1 MLPTKMSTFVPVTA
15 RCVQTARRNTSRF
28 LSPSLPFSPSLSLSC
43 RFFKCAQEDMCH
55 FHMFL
60 SVSSFRIISIFTCM
74 CDNLFVSLVRYK
86 TMDPLQASRRFDTTV
101 HDYTTLLHRRAHALT
116 HTRDDSRHALA
127 SRETSRCITNTRH
140 ETRRVVMLRVS
151 RTDGKARKYRDRNED
166 IRRTYRRGGDATLIT
181 VITTACNSANTS
193 RRSPSA
199 SLALVVRS
207 SRVPARPRDPRSNL
221 HDMIERPINASRGL
235 CICHPTLS

>member
-1 MLPTKMSTFVPVTA
+1 MA
-15 RCVQTARRNTSRF
+15 RCVQLQDGTHQDF
-28 LSPSLPFSPSLSLSC
+28 SLYPVPFSLSLSLSLSP
-43 RFFKCAQEDMCH
+43 RFFTRGQENVYH
-55 FHMFL
+55 FYIFL
-60 SVSSFRIISIFTCM
+60 SLSSFRRISIFTYM

-116 HTRDDSRHALA
+116 HTRDDPRHALA
-127 SRETSRCITNTRH
+127 SRETSRYITNTRH
-140 ETRRVVMLRVS
+140 ETRRVVMLRFS
-151 RTDGKARKYRDRNED
+151 RTDGKERKYRDRNED

-207 SRVPARPRDPRSNL
+207 SRVPARPRGPCSNL
-221 HDMIERPINASRGL
+221 HDIIERPINASRGL
-235 CICHPTLS
+235 CICHLTLS